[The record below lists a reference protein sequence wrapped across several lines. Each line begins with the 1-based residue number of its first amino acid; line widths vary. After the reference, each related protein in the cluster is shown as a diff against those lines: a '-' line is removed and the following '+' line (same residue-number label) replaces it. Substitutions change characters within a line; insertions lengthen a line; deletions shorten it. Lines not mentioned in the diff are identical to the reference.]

1 MLVAEVMTRDVKVA
15 DPERTVKDA
24 SKLMAESNA
33 GALPIGKDD
42 RLIGMITDRDIVVRV
57 LGADKDPATTKIRE
71 AMTEGVE
78 YCFEDDDISSA
89 ADHMAELKVRRLA
102 VLNTEKRLVGIVSLG
117 DLAAHASRTTTA

>member
-1 MLVAEVMTRDVKVA
+1 MTRDVKVA
-15 DPERTVKDA
+15 DPERTLKDA
-24 SKLMAESNA
+24 SKLMAKSNA
-33 GALPIGKDD
+33 GALPIGEDD

-89 ADHMAELKVRRLA
+89 ADHMAELKGRRLA
-102 VLNTEKRLVGIVSLG
+102 GRNTERRPGGIGSLVH
-117 DLAAHASRTTTA
+117 LAAHASMTATRR